1 MNADEQTDAKGNG
14 TKADPNAG
22 RDTPGKQERP
32 MTEDEAAD
40 TSSNDSMDASDPPS
54 IPSTHG
60 HDPAPSSLSPEEADK
75 RDPAGEKP
83 APGKAEGEDETS
95 PPTKGSPRG

>member
-1 MNADEQTDAKGNG
+1 MSADEHGDTKSDG
-14 TKADPNAG
+14 TKTDPNAG
-22 RDTPGKQERP
+22 RVTPGNQARP

-40 TSSNDSMDASDPPS
+40 TSSNDSMDASDPPA

-75 RDPAGEKP
+75 READRDTPKP
-83 APGKAEGEDETS
+83 SKAEGEDETS
-95 PPTKGSPRG
+95 PPTEGSPRG